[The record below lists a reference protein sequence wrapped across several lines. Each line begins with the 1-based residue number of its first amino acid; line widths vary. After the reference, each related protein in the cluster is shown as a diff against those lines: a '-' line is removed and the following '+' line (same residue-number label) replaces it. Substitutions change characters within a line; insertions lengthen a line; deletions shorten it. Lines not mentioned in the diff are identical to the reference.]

1 MSKKNILKVKKPLII
16 LAGGFGTRL
25 QSILKGNPKPL
36 ADINGV
42 PFLQLL
48 FVKWVEQGFS
58 NFILSLHF
66 EYDKIIKLVEE
77 LKKTILVDCEVKFIV
92 EATPLG
98 TGGAVSFVVNE
109 LNLDGEI
116 FIVNADT
123 WIESG
128 YQMIDKEEG
137 NFIGVVQIDDTNRYG
152 KVVMDDTDK
161 IVRFDEKNKN
171 GSSGLINAGVYKLST
186 NIFAEWDGKAYSLE
200 RDLFPN
206 LIHKKLLSGIELKT
220 NFIDIGVPE
229 DYLRFCSCR
238 KI

>member
-1 MSKKNILKVKKPLII
+1 MKLNKPIII

-36 ADINGV
+36 ADINGT

-48 FVKWVEQGFS
+48 FNEWLKQGFT
-58 NFILSLHF
+58 NFILSLYF
-66 EYDKIIKLVEE
+66 ESDKIIQLVEE
-77 LKKTILVDCEVKFIV
+77 LKKTILVDCEVKYIV
-92 EATPLG
+92 EPTPLG

-109 LNLDGEI
+109 LNLDGDI

-128 YQMIDKEEG
+128 YQILDKEEG
-137 NFIGVVQIDDTNRYG
+137 NFIGVVQIDDISRYG
-152 KVVMDDTDK
+152 KVVMDGNNK
-161 IVRFDEKNKN
+161 IIRFEEKNEN
-171 GSSGLINAGVYKLST
+171 DTSGLINAGVYKLSS
-186 NIFAEWDGKAYSLE
+186 NIFVTWDGKAYSLE

-206 LIHKKLLSGIELKT
+206 LIHNKLLNGIELKT

-229 DYLRFCSCR
+229 DYLRFCSWR

>member
-1 MSKKNILKVKKPLII
+1 LSLGHKCIYQPLVI

-36 ADINGV
+36 ADIDGV

-48 FVKWVEQGFS
+48 FINWVNQGFS
-58 NFILSLHF
+58 KFILSLHY
-66 EYDKIIKLVEE
+66 ESDKIIKLVEE

-109 LNLDGEI
+109 LNLDGDI
-116 FIVNADT
+116 YIVNADT

-128 YQMIDKEEG
+128 YQLLDKEEG
-137 NFIGVVQIDDTNRYG
+137 NFIGVVQIDDISRYG
-152 KVVMDDTDK
+152 KVVMDDNNK
-161 IVRFDEKNKN
+161 IVRFEEKNENDK
-171 GSSGLINAGVYKLST
+171 SGLINAGVYKLST
-186 NIFAEWDGKAYSLE
+186 NIFAAWDGKAYSLE

-206 LIHKKLLSGIELKT
+206 LINNKLLNGIELKT

-229 DYLRFCSCR
+229 DYLKFCSWR

>member
-1 MSKKNILKVKKPLII
+1 MNKIISKPLII

-48 FVKWVEQGFS
+48 FIEWLEQGFTK
-58 NFILSLHF
+58 FILSLHF
-66 EYDKIIKLVEE
+66 ESDKIIKLVEE

-92 EATPLG
+92 EPTPLG

-109 LNLDGEI
+109 LNLDGDI

-128 YQMIDKEEG
+128 YQILDKEEG
-137 NFIGVVQIDDTNRYG
+137 NFIGVIQIDDISRYG
-152 KVVMDDTDK
+152 KVVMDDNNK
-161 IVRFDEKNKN
+161 IVRFEEKNEN
-171 GSSGLINAGVYKLST
+171 DTSGLINAGVYKLST
-186 NIFAEWDGKAYSLE
+186 NIFAEWDGKPYSLE

-206 LIHKKLLSGIELKT
+206 LIHNKLLNGIELKT

-229 DYLRFCSCR
+229 DYLRFCSWR

>member
-1 MSKKNILKVKKPLII
+1 MSLGHKCIYQPLVI

-36 ADINGV
+36 ADIDGV

-48 FVKWVEQGFS
+48 FINWVNQGFS
-58 NFILSLHF
+58 KFILSLHY
-66 EYDKIIKLVEE
+66 ESDKIIKLVEE

-109 LNLDGEI
+109 LNLDGDI
-116 FIVNADT
+116 YIVNADT

-128 YQMIDKEEG
+128 YQLLDKEEG
-137 NFIGVVQIDDTNRYG
+137 NFIGVVQIDDISRYG
-152 KVVMDDTDK
+152 KVVMDDNNK
-161 IVRFDEKNKN
+161 IVRFEEKNENDK
-171 GSSGLINAGVYKLST
+171 SGLINAGVYKLST
-186 NIFAEWDGKAYSLE
+186 NIFAAWDGKAYSLE

-206 LIHKKLLSGIELKT
+206 LINNKLLNGIELKT

-229 DYLRFCSCR
+229 DYLKFCSWR

>member
-1 MSKKNILKVKKPLII
+1 MNLGYKCINQPLVI

-36 ADINGV
+36 ADIDGV

-48 FVKWVEQGFS
+48 FINWVNQGFS
-58 NFILSLHF
+58 KFILSLHY
-66 EYDKIIKLVEE
+66 ESDKIINLVEE

-92 EATPLG
+92 EETPLG

-109 LNLDGEI
+109 LNLNGDI
-116 FIVNADT
+116 FIMNADT
-123 WIESG
+123 WIESVF
-128 YQMIDKEEG
+128 QMLVKEDG
-137 NFIGVVQIDDTNRYG
+137 NFIGVVKFDDTSRYGNVVIDDNN
-152 KVVMDDTDK
+152 K
-161 IVRFDEKNKN
+161 IVRFEEKNEN
-171 GSSGLINAGVYKLST
+171 HTSGLINAGVYRLST
-186 NIFAEWDGKAYSLE
+186 NLFADWDGKAYSLE

-206 LIHKKLLSGIELKT
+206 LIHNKLLNGIELKT

-229 DYLRFCSCR
+229 DYLRFCSWR

>member
-1 MSKKNILKVKKPLII
+1 MKLNKPIII

-48 FVKWVEQGFS
+48 FINWLDQGFRK
-58 NFILSLHF
+58 FFLSLHF
-66 EYDKIIKLVEE
+66 ESDKIIKLVEE
-77 LKKTILVDCEVKFIV
+77 LKKTILVDCEVKYIV
-92 EATPLG
+92 EPTPLG

-109 LNLDGEI
+109 LNLDGDI

-128 YQMIDKEEG
+128 YQILDKEEG
-137 NFIGVVQIDDTNRYG
+137 NFIGVVQIDDTSRYG
-152 KVVMDDTDK
+152 KVVMDDNNK
-161 IVRFDEKNKN
+161 IVRFEENNENDT
-171 GSSGLINAGVYKLST
+171 SALINAGVYKLSS
-186 NIFAEWDGKAYSLE
+186 NIFATWNGKAYSLE

-206 LIHKKLLSGIELKT
+206 LIHNKLLNGIELKT
-220 NFIDIGVPE
+220 NFIDIGVPK
-229 DYLRFCSCR
+229 DYLRFCNWR

>member
-1 MSKKNILKVKKPLII
+1 MNKMISKPLII

-48 FVKWVEQGFS
+48 FIEWLEQGFTK
-58 NFILSLHF
+58 FILSLHF
-66 EYDKIIKLVEE
+66 ESDKIIKLVEE

-92 EATPLG
+92 EPTPLG

-109 LNLDGEI
+109 LNLVGDI

-128 YQMIDKEEG
+128 YQILDKEEG
-137 NFIGVVQIDDTNRYG
+137 NFIGVIQFDDISRYG
-152 KVVMDDTDK
+152 KVVLDDNNK
-161 IVRFDEKNKN
+161 IVRFEEKNENDK
-171 GSSGLINAGVYKLST
+171 SGLINAGVYKLST

-206 LIHKKLLSGIELKT
+206 LIHNKLLNGIELKT

-229 DYLRFCSCR
+229 DYLRFCSWR

>member
-1 MSKKNILKVKKPLII
+1 MNKMISKPLII

-48 FVKWVEQGFS
+48 FIEWLEQGFTK
-58 NFILSLHF
+58 FILSLHF
-66 EYDKIIKLVEE
+66 ESDKIIKLVEE

-92 EATPLG
+92 EPTPLG

-109 LNLDGEI
+109 LNLDGDI

-128 YQMIDKEEG
+128 YQILDKEEG
-137 NFIGVVQIDDTNRYG
+137 NFIGVIQFDDISRYG
-152 KVVMDDTDK
+152 KVVLDDNNK
-161 IVRFDEKNKN
+161 IVRFEEKNENDK
-171 GSSGLINAGVYKLST
+171 SGLINAGVYKLST

-206 LIHKKLLSGIELKT
+206 LIHNKLLNGIELKT

-229 DYLRFCSCR
+229 DYLRFCSWR